1 MGCTD
6 SKDNLTPE
14 ELAIMNGE
22 LSLMYQAY
30 QASDVDL
37 VYRKYSNDGIININQ
52 WQNVSSKLKLAAYSA
67 PMPPKIQKFYDSLKA
82 ENKYKLRD
90 LLVIGIYLSTGK
102 SIDKARLL
110 FEAYDENDA
119 KVLSKGD
126 IQQMT
131 SFIVEVAVEKT
142 CVLIQDDDPNNVQ
155 PEEMAKFLQKLRT
168 VKNKGKQELCKM
180 FLGGNPALTELTM
193 EKFVENVTMP
203 STVQL
208 LTFQGVR
215 KFIKKQ
221 EVTASKFAALTS
233 LKKPTGPSDPKAE
246 LPKAK

>member
-37 VYRKYSNDGIININQ
+37 IYRKYSNDGVVNISQ
-52 WQNVSSKLKLAAYSA
+52 WQNVSSKLKISAYSI
-67 PMPPKIQKFYDSLKA
+67 PTSPKIQKFYDSLKS

-90 LLVIGIYLSTGK
+90 LLVIGIYLTTGK

-110 FEAYDENDA
+110 FEAYDENDT

-142 CVLIQDDDPNNVQ
+142 CVLVQDDDPNNVQ
-155 PEEMAKFLQKLRT
+155 PEDMAKFLQKLRV

-180 FLGGNPALTELTM
+180 FLGGDPALTELNM

-221 EVTASKFAALTS
+221 EITASKFAALTS
-233 LKKPTGPSDPKAE
+233 LKKPVGPSEPKVE
-246 LPKAK
+246 PLKAK